1 MRIAELSRRADVP
14 VPTIKYYLREG
25 LLSPGERTSYNQA
38 QYTEEHVRRLRL
50 VRALLEVGGLSVAA
64 TRDVLEKMDA
74 PGMSLIDQA
83 GKAQFAM
90 TLAPKVVKDEA
101 WQAAEEETEALVERL
116 GWKVRQT
123 NPARLTLTS
132 ALATLHRLGKTDQMK
147 LLEVYARAAREVAD
161 AELGQLIQDSEP
173 EAILETAVVWTA
185 LGDVVFSAL
194 RRFAHE
200 DVAYGDAQLD

>member
-38 QYTEEHVRRLRL
+38 QYTDEHVRRLRL

-90 TLAPKVVKDEA
+90 TVSPKVVKDEA
-101 WQAAEEETEALVERL
+101 WKAAEEETEELIERL
-116 GWKVRQT
+116 GWNVRAT
-123 NPARLTLTS
+123 NPARLTLAS
-132 ALATLHRLGKTDQMK
+132 ALATLHRLGKTDQLK
-147 LLEVYARAAREVAD
+147 LLEIYARAAREVAE
-161 AELGQLIQDSEP
+161 AELGQLITDSEP